1 MMKTMIQYE
10 HILRAIGQGLEALS
24 VEAFDL
30 QVANDTFL
38 IQGAATQKDS
48 KQNAANLSAFK
59 RSFLDICHISKKSS
73 GTPAVKAGGSSRSLR
88 LEFTQTDIDKLE
100 RDGQALRSDWN
111 GSPLAHSLPQLLR
124 TVGWYVD
131 HKEARLHRISK
142 KGDSLTVSYLGW
154 IGTAKIETFTL
165 LQLYDMWVHL
175 YKRRKG
181 YIQIGREIFSHENG

>member
-1 MMKTMIQYE
+1 MMKTTMQYE
-10 HILRAIGQGLEALS
+10 HILRAIGQRLEQLS

-30 QVANDTFL
+30 EVANDTFL
-38 IQGAATQKDS
+38 IQGAATQKES
-48 KQNAANLSAFK
+48 GKLNAANVSTFKKAF
-59 RSFLDICHISKKSS
+59 LEICHISKK
-73 GTPAVKAGGSSRSLR
+73 PATTETRAGKAGASARSLR
-88 LEFTQTDIDKLE
+88 LEFTENDIDTLE

-131 HKEARLHRISK
+131 HQKGRLHRISK
-142 KGDSLTVSYLGW
+142 NGDTLTISYLGS
-154 IGTAKIETFTL
+154 IGTRKVETFTL

-181 YIQIGREIFSHENG
+181 YIQIGREIFPK